1 MSTLKVKIAGREV
14 TFQSE
19 DDFARALSALERVD
33 EAPEKNG
40 KARNAAGGKTFN
52 PLLGTLN
59 FLEEIVSHKDN
70 GVHSSAV
77 AQALDCSPR
86 GIGRRLMEVD
96 NTLKGLGFKRD
107 NVYDHSKRLAGGG
120 RMYVPKTD
128 ADKALELVKRRAG
141 D

>member
-40 KARNAAGGKTFN
+40 KARNTQGGKTFN
-52 PLLGTLN
+52 PLLGTLS
-59 FLEEIVSHKDN
+59 FLEEIVSHREN
-70 GVHSSAV
+70 GVHSSV
-77 AQALDCSPR
+77 IAQALDCSPR

-96 NTLKGLGFKRD
+96 NTLKALGFKRD
-107 NVYDHSKRLAGGG
+107 SVYDHSKRIAEGG
-120 RMYVPKTD
+120 RMYVPKAD
-128 ADKALELVKRRAG
+128 AGPALEAVKRRAG
-141 D
+141 S